1 MADRLLQIIGET
13 GQIDTVVDCL
23 KELPPDHWWRLPY
36 DKDEGRQM
44 LCVALFKGDAQEV
57 MDAISDALEGQE
69 GWRLFSLP
77 TEASLPELH
86 DEKEEDRR
94 AEKETVSAREEIY
107 REVRQGTALTL
118 DYLVMTALAA
128 LVAAIGLSQGQVA
141 VVIGAMVIAPL
152 LGPIMAFAFG
162 TALGNF
168 NLLGLAARALGAG
181 LVVATVVGVALGM
194 ILPGSYPDTSMM
206 DFSGALSL
214 QTVALP
220 LAGGAVAA
228 LMLAGGQTTGLVGV
242 MVAAALL
249 PPLAAFGLFVG
260 IGEIGNALRA
270 LATVITNI
278 VAINLAAQVVFL
290 LKGIRPRRWESSD
303 HRTSVRLALAVSGGL
318 VLLMAGALWAA
329 GHGYVPG
336 LQAGQ

>member
-1 MADRLLQIIGET
+1 MADRLLQVIATT
-13 GQIDTVVDCL
+13 GQIDKVVDCL
-23 KELPPDHWWRLPY
+23 EELPPDHWWRLPA

-44 LCVALFKGDAQEV
+44 LCVALFKGDTQEV
-57 MDAISDALEGQE
+57 MDAISAALEGE
-69 GWRLFSLP
+69 EDWRLFSVP
-77 TEASLPELH
+77 TEASLPELD
-86 DEKEEDRR
+86 DEDEVDRR
-94 AEKETVSAREEIY
+94 AEKESVSAREEIY
-107 REVRQGTALTL
+107 REVRQGTALTV

-128 LVAAIGLSQGQVA
+128 MVAAIGLSQGQVA

-168 NLLGLAARALGAG
+168 ALLGVAARALGAG
-181 LVVATVVGVALGM
+181 LAVATAVGIALGLV
-194 ILPGSYPDTSMM
+194 LPGSYPDTSMM

-214 QTVALP
+214 RTVALP

-228 LMLAGGQTTGLVGV
+228 LMLSGGQTTGLVGV

-249 PPLAAFGLFVG
+249 PPLAAMGLFIG
-260 IGEIGNALRA
+260 IWDIPNALRA
-270 LATVITNI
+270 LATVVTNV

-290 LKGIRPRRWESSD
+290 LKGIRPRRWEGSD
-303 HRTSVRLALAVSGGL
+303 HKTSVRVAIGASGAL
-318 VLLMAGALWAA
+318 VLAMALALWAA

-336 LQAGQ
+336 I

>member
-1 MADRLLQIIGET
+1 MADRLLQVIGSVE
-13 GQIDTVVDCL
+13 QIDEVAGCL
-23 KELPPDHWWRLPY
+23 EDLPPDQWWRLPY
-36 DKDEGRQM
+36 DEEEGRQT
-44 LCVALFKGDAQEV
+44 LYVALFKADAQEV
-57 MDAISDALEGQE
+57 MDAISEALEGQD

-77 TEASLPELH
+77 TEASLPELD
-86 DEKEEDRR
+86 DEEEEDRR
-94 AEKETVSAREEIY
+94 AQKETVNAREEIY

-162 TALGNF
+162 SALGNF
-168 NLLGLAARALGAG
+168 SLLGVAVKALGAG
-181 LVVATVVGVALGM
+181 LGVAVVVGIALGL

-206 DFSGALSL
+206 DFSGVLSL
-214 QTVALP
+214 ETVALP
-220 LAGGAVAA
+220 LAGGAAAA
-228 LMLAGGQTTGLVGV
+228 LMLSGGQTTGLVGV

-260 IGEIGNALRA
+260 IWDIPNALRA
-270 LATVITNI
+270 LATVVTNI

-290 LKGIRPRRWESSD
+290 AKGIRPRRWESSD
-303 HRTSVRLALAVSGGL
+303 HKTSVRVALGASGALVALLAL
-318 VLLMAGALWAA
+318 ALWAA

-336 LQAGQ
+336 L

>member
-1 MADRLLQIIGET
+1 MADRLIQVIGKVE
-13 GQIDTVVDCL
+13 QIDAVADCL
-23 KELPPDHWWRLPY
+23 KEMPPDQWWRLPY
-36 DKDEGRQM
+36 DKDEGRQS
-44 LCVALFKGDAQEV
+44 LYVALFKADAQDV
-57 MDAISDALEGQE
+57 MDAISEALEGQE

-77 TEASLPELH
+77 TEASLPELD
-86 DEKEEDRR
+86 DEEEENRL
-94 AEKETVSAREEIY
+94 AQKETVSAREEIY
-107 REVRQGTALTL
+107 RDVRQGTALTM

-152 LGPIMAFAFG
+152 LGPIMAFAFA

-168 NLLGLAARALGAG
+168 SLLGVAARALGAG
-181 LVVATVVGVALGM
+181 LAVATGVGIVLGL

-206 DFSGALSL
+206 DFSGVLSL

-220 LAGGAVAA
+220 LAGGAAAA

-249 PPLAAFGLFVG
+249 PPLAAFGLLVG
-260 IGEIGNALRA
+260 IWDIPGALRA
-270 LATVITNI
+270 LATVVTNI
-278 VAINLAAQVVFL
+278 VAINLAAQVVFVA
-290 LKGIRPRRWESSD
+290 KGIRPRRWEDSD
-303 HRTSVRLALAVSGGL
+303 HRTSVRVALGASGALVALMALALWL
-318 VLLMAGALWAA
+318 A

-336 LQAGQ
+336 L